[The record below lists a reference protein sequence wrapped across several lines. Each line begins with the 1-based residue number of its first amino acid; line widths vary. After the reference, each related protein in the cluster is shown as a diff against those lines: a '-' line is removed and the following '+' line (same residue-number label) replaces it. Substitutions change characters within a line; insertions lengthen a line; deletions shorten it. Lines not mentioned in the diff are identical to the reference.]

1 MAGEMGQDLK
11 NSRIMIVDDEPIII
25 DIIETYLADDGY
37 HNVITVTDS
46 KQALK
51 MIEDSTPDLLILDL
65 MMPDV
70 SGFDILAAVRAH
82 PVLFSL
88 NIMILSAANDH
99 EVRFRALELGIND
112 FLTKPFN
119 AQEFGLRVRNVL
131 AARAYERQLNKEK
144 ESLEELVRKRSM
156 ELAQKEAALEK
167 KMAEMER
174 FTYTISH
181 DMKTPLVTI
190 LGFIGQLQEDLRN
203 GDNEQV
209 EIDLDYIRSAG
220 NCMSNLLQSLLH
232 LAKSGRIISEPQRVD
247 LSDVARDAV
256 KMTSLQCS
264 ESNIRVTLQDALG
277 TSPGDPVRLLEVF
290 QNLIENSIKF
300 AARETKPRIEIG
312 SLKEGGRIF
321 CYVRDNG
328 VGISPEYHEKIFGL
342 FDKLDPSTDGVGVG
356 LTIVRRIIE
365 EHGGKVWVESKGK
378 GTGATFWFTLTDY
391 ELMHKAPPV
400 FSMQK
405 HNTLK
410 QTENTS

>member
-1 MAGEMGQDLK
+1 MAGEMDQDLK
-11 NSRIMIVDDEPIII
+11 KSKIMIVDDEPIII
-25 DIIETYLADDGY
+25 DILETYLANDGY

-65 MMPDV
+65 MMPDI
-70 SGFDILAAVRAH
+70 SGFDILATVRAH

-88 NIMILSAANDH
+88 NIMILSAADDH
-99 EVRFRALELGIND
+99 VVRFRALELGIND

-144 ESLEELVRKRSM
+144 ESLEDLVRKRSM

-203 GDNEQV
+203 GDSEQV

-256 KMTSLQCS
+256 KMTSLKCNKADI
-264 ESNIRVTLQDALG
+264 EVTLKDALG
-277 TSPGDPVRLLEVF
+277 ISSGDPVRLLEVF

-300 AARETKPRIEIG
+300 VAKDTKPWIEIG

-328 VGISPEYHEKIFGL
+328 VGISPEYHEKVFGL

-356 LTIVRRIIE
+356 LAIVRRIIE

-378 GTGATFWFTLTDY
+378 GSGATFWFTLPDY
-391 ELMHKAPPV
+391 EFMHKAPPV
-400 FSMQK
+400 FTMQK

-410 QTENTS
+410 LNEKTC